1 MAEHI
6 TELVF
11 NNETLDF
18 IRESRE
24 EIVRCRDCRWYED
37 GTCYQPDGDGGLL
50 YWEREPD
57 GFCAW
62 GEKAVD

>member
-1 MAEHI
+1 MAEYI

-11 NNETLDF
+11 SNETLSF
-18 IRESRE
+18 IRESRD

-37 GTCYQPDGDGGLL
+37 GICYQPDGDGGLL
-50 YWEREPD
+50 CWEREPD

-62 GEKAVD
+62 GERKVD